1 MFELKITEPQLPDSI
16 TWNYEEL
23 KTQLTEAL
31 SGYENRIYTEDTIAD
46 AKADK
51 ASLNKLKK
59 TINDERIRRE
69 KDYMKPFDTFKS
81 QVKEICN
88 LIDGASAKISD
99 QIDTFEEKRQA
110 EKKENIIKIFEE
122 KKSGVA
128 DWLSFNQIFNDK
140 WLNKTVS
147 MTSIEEEISKVL
159 TKIIFDLQTIKSLD
173 AYSFEA
179 TECYKRTLDLNSA
192 IAEGQRLV
200 NIQKRKEEEMQRQAA
215 LAKAQKQLEAGV
227 QPESTIA
234 EEVTTE
240 EPSEEPSE
248 EPEPVYTVKF
258 QVSLTKSQ
266 AVALSQFCKE
276 NKIKLIQIK
285 EA

>member
-1 MFELKITEPQLPDSI
+1 MFELKITEPQMPNPI

-23 KTQLTEAL
+23 KAELTEAL
-31 SGYENRIYTEDTIAD
+31 SGYENRVYTEDTIAE

-69 KDYMKPFDTFKS
+69 KEYMKPFDTFKS
-81 QVKEICN
+81 QVKEICS
-88 LIDGASAKISD
+88 LIDGASTKISD
-99 QIDTFEEKRQA
+99 QLDIFEEKRLA
-110 EKKENIIKIFEE
+110 EKKEEITKVFE
-122 KKSGVA
+122 KTKSGVA
-128 DWLSFNQIFNDK
+128 DWLTLSQIFNEK

-147 MTSIEEEISKVL
+147 IKAIEEEIISIVA
-159 TKIIFDLQTIKSLD
+159 KILSDLETIKTLD

-215 LAKAQKQLEAGV
+215 LAKAQSQLESGV
-227 QPESTIA
+227 QPESTVAEAVIA
-234 EEVTTE
+234 EEPIE
-240 EPSEEPSE
+240 
-248 EPEPVYTVKF
+248 EPVYTVKF

-276 NKIKLIQIK
+276 NNIKLIQIK

>member
-1 MFELKITEPQLPDSI
+1 MFELKITEPQMPNPI

-23 KTQLTEAL
+23 KTELTEAL
-31 SGYENRIYTEDTIAD
+31 SGYENRVYTEDTIAE

-51 ASLNKLKK
+51 TSLNKLKK

-69 KDYMKPFDTFKS
+69 KEYMKPFDTFKS
-81 QVKEICN
+81 QVKEICS
-88 LIDGASAKISD
+88 LIDGASTKISD
-99 QIDTFEEKRQA
+99 QLDIFEEKRLA
-110 EKKENIIKIFEE
+110 EKKEEITKVFE
-122 KKSGVA
+122 KTKSGVA
-128 DWLSFNQIFNDK
+128 DWLTLSQIFNEK

-147 MTSIEEEISKVL
+147 IKAIEEEIISIVA
-159 TKIIFDLQTIKSLD
+159 KILSDLETIKTLD

-215 LAKAQKQLEAGV
+215 LAKAQSQLESGV
-227 QPESTIA
+227 QPESTVAEAVIA
-234 EEVTTE
+234 EEPIE
-240 EPSEEPSE
+240 
-248 EPEPVYTVKF
+248 EPVYTVKF

-266 AVALSQFCKE
+266 AVALSQFCKA
-276 NKIKLIQIK
+276 NNIKLIQIK